1 MYINSFIALN
11 WLVFWENCVF
21 CILATDEQMD
31 STDALS
37 RSRCRERRLNN
48 VWLSEVIYWFTFP
61 AAAITRTGQITVVL
75 VILSI
80 FGIMVCCLSVTCWTY
95 RCIVRCCFSYCLS
108 PCSGDVTLLIY
119 WICIHYCWIVYVWF
133 KLWDFDLYVDY
144 LLRRGCQLEMFTI
157 IDTVHA

>member
-1 MYINSFIALN
+1 M
-11 WLVFWENCVF
+11 
-21 CILATDEQMD
+21 IL
-31 STDALS
+31 
-37 RSRCRERRLNN
+37 RLNPS
-48 VWLSEVIYWFTFP
+48 VPVLLQWLEELTQKTSEVMTIACDDNGSSTATENILNICRPWRD